1 MCKFLKID
9 VHVSVYEA
17 DPQVLYIAILKSL
30 IPVSGDSDLL
40 AYGLAEEEQEDQD
53 QDDNPSR
60 LSKLIVVK
68 AYHHE
73 LYRIIDLEA
82 DVPEGEYPPYDL
94 YCKHGKIVFQLYAAC
109 SGCDFTHTVAFRAL
123 AMQLSSL

>member
-1 MCKFLKID
+1 MTRVLNERRRKAAEAARASNDLRGQIKNTPEYIVKAVAVCKFLKID

-53 QDDNPSR
+53 QDDNPSC
-60 LSKLIVVK
+60 LS
-68 AYHHE
+68 E
-73 LYRIIDLEA
+73 LYI
-82 DVPEGEYPPYDL
+82 
-94 YCKHGKIVFQLYAAC
+94 QLKF
-109 SGCDFTHTVAFRAL
+109 SKVD
-123 AMQLSSL
+123 